1 MGSDIKTVIQKVT
14 HVIGL
19 VNTVS
24 FQKQIRLYNL
34 QNQRYGSMTYS
45 LLSSYYVTKN
55 TMPNM
60 ILSVSRDV

>member
-34 QNQRYGSMTYS
+34 QNQRYGSMPYS

-60 ILSVSRDV
+60 FLSVSRDV